1 MKIEDQICT
10 LLQAERLNEL
20 GVIQGKSI
28 FYYDTFPS
36 VKFPSFKIAYNR
48 NTENPG
54 YFYSN
59 SCFSAFTVA
68 ELSVMLLEYAETYF
82 SKNGTWRIGDADAD
96 FDTQAEASADRLIY
110 ILENDIITVEE
121 VNNRLTK

>member
-20 GVIQGKSI
+20 GVIQGKSV
-28 FYYDTFPS
+28 FYYDTSPA
-36 VKFPSFKIAYNR
+36 VKIAYNR
-48 NTENPG
+48 STQNPG

-59 SCFSAFTVA
+59 SCFSAFTVS

>member
-10 LLQAERLNEL
+10 LLQAKRLNEL
-20 GVIQGKSI
+20 GVIQGKSV
-28 FYYDTFPS
+28 FYYDTSPA
-36 VKFPSFKIAYNR
+36 VKISYNR
-48 NTENPG
+48 STQNPG

-59 SCFSAFTVA
+59 SCFSAFTVS

-82 SKNGTWRIGDADAD
+82 SKNGTWQIGDADWN
-96 FDTQAEASADRLIY
+96 FTTQAKASADRLIY
-110 ILENDIITVEE
+110 LLENDILTVEE